1 MPATVASRQV
11 RRYCSALVAVV
22 IALLGAGIAGSASS
36 ADPGAAARLVRP
48 VSRPARECD
57 NVRRWRL
64 HSATIWR
71 WRKGIGNVAGNFS
84 FTQTGG
90 ACQCGTR
97 GTIWRQRTGS
107 GTGEGTPPRSP
118 PAEFELY
125 KRNEAPSAGI
135 VVESS
140 SWPGEQSHFFYRVQ
154 TQAGSVGA
162 ISAARSRGHIGSL
175 VTPAP
180 EAAPRGCR
188 RSRRVMVLQRRNSA
202 RPPAPLGAQLP
213 RHTAKPSTAG
223 DRAARAAAPDRPP
236 ECCDH

>member
-154 TQAGSVGA
+154 TQLFIERPIASVTRP
-162 ISAARSRGHIGSL
+162 S
-175 VTPAP
+175 
-180 EAAPRGCR
+180 PRGNA
-188 RSRRVMVLQRRNSA
+188 LTDLA
-202 RPPAPLGAQLP
+202 GAL
-213 RHTAKPSTAG
+213 RLAG
-223 DRAARAAAPDRPP
+223 QPDNLLKF
-236 ECCDH
+236 